1 MFNVPT
7 WNFSEEEKIVNKIE
21 SYQNIRYKTFLKVYS
36 SKKEK
41 GGYSCRQ
48 VGWGKAWGLTGV
60 SCPYYTGPAFIIIT
74 SGDSVN
80 WVGPQTLSP
89 IEVLIA

>member
-41 GGYSCRQ
+41 GAGR
-48 VGWGKAWGLTGV
+48 WG
-60 SCPYYTGPAFIIIT
+60 
-74 SGDSVN
+74 
-80 WVGPQTLSP
+80 
-89 IEVLIA
+89 EVKLGA